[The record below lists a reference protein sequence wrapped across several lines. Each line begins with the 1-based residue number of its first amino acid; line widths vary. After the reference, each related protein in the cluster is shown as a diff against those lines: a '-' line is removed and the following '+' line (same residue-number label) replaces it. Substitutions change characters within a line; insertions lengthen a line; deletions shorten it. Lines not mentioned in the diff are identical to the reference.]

1 MRLPLVLLISS
12 LLACAAPDVAPKTT
26 PPAPP
31 PDDVP
36 PAAAASPSATTEAEP
51 APEPAA
57 PEEPAAR
64 LAERLIDNE
73 NLVLYDSAEGSLV
86 YADSWQQEGTGIGVK
101 VERRHGDATTVLVEI
116 GPEAPSEEEQEAAV
130 AQLRAALEGHHWR
143 LLERHPWEDPTR
155 PLELPRLGLTLDY
168 APPQLRLVGPR
179 GERSLT
185 IPKPRATPHRP
196 SPSTVFALA
205 GVPVVVVLVW
215 FDAGEHYGEGFNN
228 FSEHHLLPID

>member
-73 NLVLYDSAEGSLV
+73 NLVLYDSAGSLV